1 MSLNWIEALVL
12 TWVELMLNESELDAN
27 DPPMLP
33 AAIEPFSS
41 TSPSFSS
48 LFAPSP
54 STLAASTDSSLD

>member
-1 MSLNWIEALVL
+1 
-12 TWVELMLNESELDAN
+12 MLNESELDAN
-27 DPPMLP
+27 EPLMLP